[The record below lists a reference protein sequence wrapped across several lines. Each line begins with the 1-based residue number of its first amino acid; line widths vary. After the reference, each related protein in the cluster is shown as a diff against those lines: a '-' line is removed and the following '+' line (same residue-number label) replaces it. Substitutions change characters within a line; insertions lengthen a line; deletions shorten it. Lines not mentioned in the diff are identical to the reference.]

1 VQTLRQDLRY
11 GLRILARSPGFVT
24 VAVLTL
30 ALGIGANTA
39 IFSVIDAVL
48 LRPLPYKDPSRLVII
63 WQSDAAH
70 RESGAWF
77 DTYREFEEWAQHSQ
91 SFEKL
96 AAFTWARE
104 ETIVRLRGTPEHVLG
119 IPVSG
124 DFFSALGV
132 DAAYGRTFAPADAG
146 DSCAAV
152 LSDGFW
158 LGKLGGANIV
168 GHTLT
173 VNDRPCVVVGIMPKD
188 FSFYPKQTELW
199 ILISPQSEY
208 AKDPWH
214 EEVGVLGRLKPGVTR
229 TSAEVELTALQ
240 AHIADQAP
248 SSLTLLKAEP
258 DALELQSEFIWLTG
272 RNLRKSLWVLFAAVI
287 FVLLIACVNVAT
299 LFLGRAAE
307 RQREFGVRAAL
318 GSTRLRTVRQLLT
331 ESLLLSAA
339 GTLLGVFLATV
350 GTRYLKATNSVE
362 LPPGNPVT
370 LNWQILA
377 FAALVAVL
385 SAVLFGLAPA
395 WKASR
400 YDLNALLKN
409 DSRSSNRAVKVFV
422 VSEVALSLVLLAG
435 AGLMMQSLVRLTST
449 PLGFNPA
456 RVLTGNID
464 LPTKTYSTPEQR
476 LKYYHRMESA
486 VVSIPGVE
494 GVAIAPLV
502 PSGANPLT
510 VEGRTNPAYG
520 GAVGNDVSDAP
531 VDTDYFRVMDV
542 PLLRGRAFSASDRKG
557 TLPVAIVNEALA
569 EEYFRGDAIGQHIK
583 LGTPQEKGP
592 WLTVV
597 GVVGNVKSFTVFK
610 EMGYVTSPCVY
621 RPLAQ
626 GDVPALA
633 IFVLSALPASTL
645 APTVRNEF
653 LKLDPNLPPPDLTT
667 MRDWL
672 SQFFAQPRFRTVLFC
687 FFAVLAL
694 LLCSLGIF
702 GVMSRSVT
710 QRHQEIG
717 IRMALGAQRRDTLFL
732 VLRDGVALTAL
743 GIVVGVI
750 GALGL
755 TRAVRGLLYGVRA
768 ADPLTFA
775 VVATL
780 LILVAVAAC
789 YIPARRAMRV
799 DPIVALRHD

>member
-1 VQTLRQDLRY
+1 VE
-11 GLRILARSPGFVT
+11 

-39 IFSVIDAVL
+39 IFSVLDAVL
-48 LRPLPYKDPSRLVII
+48 LRPLPYKDPSRLAII

-77 DTYREFEEWAQHSQ
+77 NTYREFEEWAQHSQ

-96 AAFTWARE
+96 AAFTWAHE
-104 ETIVRLRGTPEHVLG
+104 ETIVRLRGTPEHVVG

-124 DFFSALGV
+124 DFFSTLGV
-132 DAAYGRTFAPADAG
+132 EAAYGRTFAPADAG
-146 DSCAAV
+146 DACAAV

-173 VNDRPCVVVGIMPKD
+173 VNDRPCVVVGIMAKD
-188 FSFYPKQTELW
+188 FSFYPKQTQLW

-214 EEVGVLGRLKPGVTR
+214 QEVGVLGRLKPGVTR
-229 TSAEVELTALQ
+229 ASAEVELTALQ
-240 AHIADQAP
+240 VRIANQAP
-248 SSLTLLKAEP
+248 ASLALLKAEP
-258 DALELQSEFIWLTG
+258 DVLELQSEVIWLTG

-339 GTLLGVFLATV
+339 GTLLGVFLATAS
-350 GTRYLKATNSVE
+350 TRYLNATNSVE
-362 LPPGNPVT
+362 LPPGNPIA

-377 FAALVAVL
+377 FAVLVAVL
-385 SAVLFGLAPA
+385 SAILFGLAPA

-409 DSRSSNRAVKVFV
+409 DSRSSNRAVKIFV

-435 AGLMMQSLVRLTST
+435 AGLMIESLLRLTST
-449 PLGFNPA
+449 PLGFNPV

-464 LPTKTYSTPEQR
+464 LPAKTYSTPEQR
-476 LKYYHRMESA
+476 LRYYNRLESG
-486 VVSIPGVE
+486 VLSIPGVE

-502 PSGANPLT
+502 PSGANPLS
-510 VEGRTNPAYG
+510 VEGRPNPAYG
-520 GAVGNDVSDAP
+520 GALGNDISDAS
-531 VDTDYFRVMDV
+531 VDADYFRVMDI
-542 PLLRGRAFSASDRKG
+542 PLLRGRVFSTSDRKG
-557 TLPVAIVNEALA
+557 TLPVAIINEALA
-569 EEYFRGDAIGQHIK
+569 EKYLRGNAIGQHIK
-583 LGTPQEKGP
+583 LGTPQEKSP

-626 GDVPALA
+626 GEVPALA
-633 IFVLSALPASTL
+633 IFVLSTLPASAL

-653 LKLDPNLPPPDLTT
+653 LKLNPNLPSPNLTT

-672 SQFFAQPRFRTVLFC
+672 SQFLAQPRFRTVLFC

-694 LLCSLGIF
+694 LLCGIGIF
-702 GVMSRSVT
+702 GVMSASVT
-710 QRHQEIG
+710 QRHHEIG

-775 VVATL
+775 AVASL
-780 LILVAVAAC
+780 LILVAIAAC

-799 DPIVALRHD
+799 DPIVALRHE